1 MYCTQVK
8 VTIRRYCELIR
19 KSCVRYLDLPTSR
32 AQNFLG
38 KNEKRKTFEKVC
50 TLL

>member
-8 VTIRRYCELIR
+8 VTIRRYCVLIR
-19 KSCVRYLDLPTSR
+19 KSCVRYLDLPTTR
-32 AQNFLG
+32 AQ
-38 KNEKRKTFEKVC
+38 RKAFEKVC